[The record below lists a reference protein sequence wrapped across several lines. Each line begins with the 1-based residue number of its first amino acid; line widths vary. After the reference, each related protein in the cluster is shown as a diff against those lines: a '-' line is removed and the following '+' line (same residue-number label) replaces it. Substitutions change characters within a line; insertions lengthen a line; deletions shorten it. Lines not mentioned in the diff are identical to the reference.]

1 MITRRS
7 LTRIFLIFLLSGCV
21 GTPPGEGVTTDSQNT
36 DDSTN
41 SGVASK
47 QTETIQKDVP
57 RNKYVFYEFSVNKPQ
72 VLQYDIIS
80 ENNVTFDVFIT
91 DEKNFQNYQERS
103 PWKYYKSG
111 SSLNVT
117 AAKHNFILGTD
128 RTYYLVIDNTREG
141 NVTTISSN
149 QSPISISG
157 KIELRSTN

>member
-1 MITRRS
+1 
-7 LTRIFLIFLLSGCV
+7 
-21 GTPPGEGVTTDSQNT
+21 
-36 DDSTN
+36 
-41 SGVASK
+41 
-47 QTETIQKDVP
+47 
-57 RNKYVFYEFSVNKPQ
+57 VNKPQ

-91 DEKNFQNYQERS
+91 DEENFQNYQERS

-117 AAKHNFILGTD
+117 ASKHNFILGTD

-141 NVTTISSN
+141 NVTTVSSN

-157 KIELRSTN
+157 KMELRSTN